1 MLSDSLRVADCLDWQ
16 PQTMRK
22 ELNLARNVEIKAR
35 LENLDQQLEIAKRLS
50 SQTGETIVQR
60 DVFFHCQSGRL
71 KLRIFSPQH
80 GQLIAYQ
87 RPDQAGPK
95 TSEYCI
101 SETVE
106 PETLREALTKSLGE
120 YAEVNKTRLLFLV
133 GRTRIHLDRV
143 DALGDFLELE
153 VVLSEDDDIAD
164 GQAEAQRLME
174 QLQVGPEALINCAY
188 VDLLSTK

>member
-1 MLSDSLRVADCLDWQ
+1 M
-16 PQTMRK
+16 
-22 ELNLARNVEIKAR
+22 
-35 LENLDQQLEIAKRLS
+35 
-50 SQTGETIVQR
+50 
-60 DVFFHCQSGRL
+60 
-71 KLRIFSPQH
+71 
-80 GQLIAYQ
+80 
-87 RPDQAGPK
+87 
-95 TSEYCI
+95 
-101 SETVE
+101 
-106 PETLREALTKSLGE
+106 
-120 YAEVNKTRLLFLV
+120 

>member
-1 MLSDSLRVADCLDWQ
+1 M
-16 PQTMRK
+16 
-22 ELNLARNVEIKAR
+22 ARNIEIKAR
-35 LENLDQQLEIAKRLS
+35 LDNLDQQLEIAKRLS

-60 DVFFHCQSGRL
+60 DVFFHCPTGRL
-71 KLRIFSPQH
+71 KLRIFSPER

-101 SETVE
+101 SETTE

-120 YAEVNKTRLLFLV
+120 CAEVNKKRLLFLV

-143 DALGDFLELE
+143 EALGDFLELE
-153 VVLSEDDDIAD
+153 VVLSENDDAAD
-164 GQAEAQRLME
+164 GQAEAERLMAE
-174 QLQVGPEALINCAY
+174 LQITPEALIDCAY
-188 VDLLSTK
+188 VDLLAAD